1 VLRIGERTRRQ
12 PLLSREQFIA
22 PHRPTVRR
30 GRYSDNGRGPAAS
43 GGQLPAVAQS
53 TCSCRCEHGSMADG
67 DAKLHVLINGW
78 RSTLRCYCEPS
89 PLGSGSGHRV
99 FAPVTGLGAASPRWS
114 GSGRGSS
121 ISAPCAR
128 HVIGPADGL

>member
-1 VLRIGERTRRQ
+1 
-12 PLLSREQFIA
+12 
-22 PHRPTVRR
+22 
-30 GRYSDNGRGPAAS
+30 
-43 GGQLPAVAQS
+43 VAQS

-114 GSGRGSS
+114 GPDEDHPYRRRAHGT
-121 ISAPCAR
+121 
-128 HVIGPADGL
+128 